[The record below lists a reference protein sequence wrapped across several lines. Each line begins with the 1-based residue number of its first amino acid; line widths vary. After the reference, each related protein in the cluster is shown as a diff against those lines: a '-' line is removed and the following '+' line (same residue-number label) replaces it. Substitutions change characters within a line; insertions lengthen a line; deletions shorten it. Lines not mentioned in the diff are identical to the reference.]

1 MIIFE
6 SGCRPCSRTKCEN
19 VRPSLWTVYCLTAAC
34 PCCGLAQW
42 VMQCPSLL
50 DCSSPQKPPLFDFL
64 TEMSE
69 LVLLV
74 SFDKMIVLQFR
85 HWLLFPLLVPG
96 SATDSSRV
104 SWRRLWASATGTT
117 SVARFS
123 TEGGF
128 ATDSTGWY
136 GRKQASTKQEEKP
149 YKLSNMFADLTVYK
163 CVHCGFTL

>member
-1 MIIFE
+1 MAAGKAVGQNVKMSDRVFGRSTVLRQHALVVALPNGQCNARPYRIFLD
-6 SGCRPCSRTKCEN
+6 TKKN
-19 VRPSLWTVYCLTAAC
+19 P
-34 PCCGLAQW
+34 
-42 VMQCPSLL
+42 
-50 DCSSPQKPPLFDFL
+50 FL
-64 TEMSE
+64 TEMSGS
-69 LVLLV
+69 VLLV

-104 SWRRLWASATGTT
+104 SWRRLWASATGTM